1 MKKVVWKIVWRKY
14 SLESKEIKE
23 IMLHVHVFKS
33 IGIYKKKN
41 NGEIWALEKHLN
53 IYDLCLNIP
62 PHQ

>member
-1 MKKVVWKIVWRKY
+1 MKKVLLFTI
-14 SLESKEIKE
+14 ESKEIKE
-23 IMLHVHVFKS
+23 IMLHVHVLKS
-33 IGIYKKKN
+33 IGIYKKIKKN